1 MKLETALY
9 SVNQKSTPQ
18 LFTIF
23 SLVVNLC
30 NENYIGYCRNI
41 FLWLHQF
48 WSIYLN
54 ICMDCITFTSKTP
67 HIFTIQ
73 FSSL

>member
-48 WSIYLN
+48 WSIYL
-54 ICMDCITFTSKTP
+54 
-67 HIFTIQ
+67 
-73 FSSL
+73 